1 MVSKDAQHAH
11 VARVP
16 VTVPLMSTGCLTSLN
31 TQGFKT
37 VAVTYILC
45 AAGHHEC
52 VPWAS
57 GERNACGEGSAGA
70 VTGTT

>member
-1 MVSKDAQHAH
+1 
-11 VARVP
+11 
-16 VTVPLMSTGCLTSLN
+16 MSTGCLTSLN